1 MSVLNHVVLVR
12 HLSHLQVIYHE
23 TGNIQ
28 HIVFATSRLMESDL
42 ELRARIMA
50 GPLPGT
56 YMEAL
61 LMLSTVLN
69 AESLQE
75 LHGRRFEGLPPPPGR
90 SPQNEIDLKAVLP
103 ILEQIIGWNMSTSG
117 GIPGGVKQLI
127 VNGAIKILGHSVH
140 LRHGDEKHAALLDHL
155 FAVLDEYA
163 VYPKIITVLEAAV
176 KADLETRLGRP
187 EKDHRKVR
195 EFARSTKDTK
205 LVGLAYAHP
214 YNMSRRRIGS
224 LYATTSST
232 AIAPTLPQN
241 LRGKCVGAVIRSS
254 IVLVSAS
261 WKTGTPST
269 DMNARRCISP
279 TSPGKLRT
287 AVTLR
292 ELEPTRQA

>member
-23 TGNIQ
+23 TENIQ

-75 LHGRRFEGLPPPPGR
+75 LHGRRFEGLPPPIGR

-103 ILEQIIGWNMSTSG
+103 ILEQIIGWNMSTSS

-205 LVGLAYAHP
+205 LVGLAYAGAP
-214 YNMSRRRIGS
+214 LQYVKKKNRIS
-224 LYATTSST
+224 LCD
-232 AIAPTLPQN
+232 N
-241 LRGKCVGAVIRSS
+241 LKVCMDPLHGHGY
-254 IVLVSAS
+254 
-261 WKTGTPST
+261 
-269 DMNARRCISP
+269 
-279 TSPGKLRT
+279 
-287 AVTLR
+287 
-292 ELEPTRQA
+292 